1 MSAPP
6 RVIGLLQSEINKI
19 LRRFEFDSDITYIL
33 KSDYDELQAQ
43 LTLEAM
49 AKVDAQFKCDEL
61 QAKLT
66 DAERLNKVALE
77 AMKEASSC
85 AYNEAPA
92 YITGPILEKAITELE
107 LK

>member
-1 MSAPP
+1 MSKEIE
-6 RVIGLLQSEINKI
+6 VLYITEDDIESCGLWQEDTGTPFI
-19 LRRFEFDSDITYIL
+19 R
-33 KSDYDELQAQ
+33 KSDYDELAKDMSAQATALYDL
-43 LTLEAM
+43 LT
-49 AKVDAQFKCDEL
+49 
-61 QAKLT
+61 AKLT
-66 DAERLNKVALE
+66 EAERRNKVALE

>member
-1 MSAPP
+1 MSAP
-6 RVIGLLQSEINKI
+6 REDYADAIKN
-19 LRRFEFDSDITYIL
+19 FEDGAASRDAEVAEL
-33 KSDYDELQAQ
+33 K
-43 LTLEAM
+43 
-49 AKVDAQFKCDEL
+49 
-61 QAKLT
+61 AKLT
-66 DAERLNKVALE
+66 ETERLNKVALE